1 MRRSKRG
8 GQIMGFFEAVNSVF
22 AGSFKFS
29 GRAPRSEFWWFFL
42 FEVLAAGTLLA
53 IDARHVMGTINAAG
67 GNPEAVF
74 GISVFDYMLTYYFL
88 ATFFPRM
95 AVTIRRLH
103 DVGLSGYLYLLYFV
117 PGLGGIAVLILTAM
131 PSENGDNSHGPRHR
145 RSGKRRAAG
154 AGPRPHDPMQAYAVL
169 DRINAKPTPEML
181 AARKAEVR
189 ALYEQRVLGK
199 SPMVA
204 E

>member
-1 MRRSKRG
+1 
-8 GQIMGFFEAVNSVF
+8 MGFFEAVNSAF
-22 AGSFKFS
+22 AGYFKFS

-42 FEVLAAGTLLA
+42 FDVLAGGTLLA
-53 IDARHVMGTINAAG
+53 IDAWHVIGTINAAG

-74 GISVFDYMLTYYFL
+74 GISVLDYMLTYYVL

-95 AVTIRRLH
+95 ALTIRRLH
-103 DVGLSGYLYLLYFV
+103 DVGLSGFFYLLYFV
-117 PGLGGIAVLILTAM
+117 PGIGGLAVLILTVM
-131 PSENGDNSHGPRHR
+131 PSEDADNTHGPRHR
-145 RSGKRRAAG
+145 PGGKGHHGG
-154 AGPRPHDPMQAYAVL
+154 AGPRPHDPMQGYAVL
-169 DRINAKPTPEML
+169 DRINTKPTPEML

-199 SPMVA
+199 SPIVA